1 MAQENLFNARGY
13 FMELAETNRLAKE
26 NQFLAG
32 SCSGLAG
39 LETMMVNFR
48 KAPNYILVDDT
59 TTQSTYGNGVGYFRK
74 DVYTIFIVAA
84 YHHDDMVDREMKLD
98 LCRRI
103 FRQMHAR
110 LIHDRDGMR
119 YRDALEYLQVDRVYS
134 TELPRMFMSG
144 MTGLYFM
151 VYNDEPI
158 DLSYD
163 AAEWTE

>member
-84 YHHDDMVDREMKLD
+84 
-98 LCRRI
+98 
-103 FRQMHAR
+103 
-110 LIHDRDGMR
+110 
-119 YRDALEYLQVDRVYS
+119 
-134 TELPRMFMSG
+134 
-144 MTGLYFM
+144 
-151 VYNDEPI
+151 
-158 DLSYD
+158 
-163 AAEWTE
+163 

>member
-1 MAQENLFNARGY
+1 
-13 FMELAETNRLAKE
+13 MELAETNRLAKE

-110 LIHDRDGMR
+110 LIHDRD
-119 YRDALEYLQVDRVYS
+119 ACA
-134 TELPRMFMSG
+134 TETL
-144 MTGLYFM
+144 
-151 VYNDEPI
+151 
-158 DLSYD
+158 
-163 AAEWTE
+163 